1 MKNKILLLIISVI
14 NFVQLCAMDNKNI
27 EIKVMPKFSD
37 LKLVPFSDE
46 EDNRYKYFLKS
57 WYWYYKGDLVAS
69 LGFPVYKIQ
78 PRVDAIRDFI
88 HTKLVMGFSRD
99 AQISLKRLV
108 ADKLFI
114 VELESLKVTDIY
126 QKQGLGK
133 DIMRYFLNY
142 VKNTYGTQ
150 VIILLEPVPSF
161 DLKGEDVKL
170 LKSDLYQKL
179 IKFYKNFGAQEIPN
193 VDKWLYIDLK

>member
-1 MKNKILLLIISVI
+1 MKNKILLLIVSAIHC
-14 NFVQLCAMDNKNI
+14 VQLCAMDGKNI
-27 EIKVMPKFSD
+27 EIKAMPKFSD
-37 LKLVPFSDE
+37 LKLVPSSDE
-46 EDNRYKYFLKS
+46 EGSRYKYFLES
-57 WYWYYKGDLVAS
+57 RYWYYKGDLIAS
-69 LGFPVYKIQ
+69 IGFPVYKIQ
-78 PRVDAIRDFI
+78 PRVDPLSDFI
-88 HTKLVMGFSRD
+88 HIKLLMGFSRD
-99 AQISLKRLV
+99 ARSSLS
-108 ADKLFI
+108 KLLEGKKHI

-126 QKQGLGK
+126 QKHGLGK

-150 VIILLEPVPSF
+150 VIIFLEPVPSF